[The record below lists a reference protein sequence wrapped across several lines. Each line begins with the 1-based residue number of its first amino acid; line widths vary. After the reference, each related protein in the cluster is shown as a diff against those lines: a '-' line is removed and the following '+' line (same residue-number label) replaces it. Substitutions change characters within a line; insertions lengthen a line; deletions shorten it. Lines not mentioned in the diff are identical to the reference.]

1 MDSHTNLSLSKQ
13 QFKCLILYLLFVII
27 KQMQTMSMAVVG
39 TLLIYIATILPLA
52 PPVLGV
58 DECTRYGARN
68 AKKKNHVLP

>member
-1 MDSHTNLSLSKQ
+1 
-13 QFKCLILYLLFVII
+13 
-27 KQMQTMSMAVVG
+27 MSMAVVG